1 MPPQPTPPPPPPKL
15 VLYAIKVQTG
25 IVQTYFSRKCMRIKT
40 FVQIRTG
47 VNTQVCQR
55 CMTRL
60 DSREKCCRFTMKL
73 SHLGKCQNLVC
84 LMQQSYRIMKCSI
97 HLPKKG
103 LVTLKTQGKYWKWSV
118 NYKVTCVYQWGE
130 VYGMLIKR
138 EDFWGRW
145 LIDIKKTFD
154 QEDCNSAP
162 SWWLHQQQTW
172 VDCLST
178 TNLELLTRKNRKI
191 VKLLMPCCR
200 T

>member
-1 MPPQPTPPPPPPKL
+1 MQNSGGQIRCIMGDVKVAYLVKQVPYCHAAPSHPTPKL

-60 DSREKCCRFTMKL
+60 DSREKCRRFTMKL
-73 SHLGKCQNLVC
+73 SYLGKCQNLVC

-103 LVTLKTQGKYWKWSV
+103 LFTLKTQGKY
-118 NYKVTCVYQWGE
+118 
-130 VYGMLIKR
+130 
-138 EDFWGRW
+138 
-145 LIDIKKTFD
+145 
-154 QEDCNSAP
+154 
-162 SWWLHQQQTW
+162 
-172 VDCLST
+172 
-178 TNLELLTRKNRKI
+178 
-191 VKLLMPCCR
+191 
-200 T
+200 